1 MDSSNFQLSTSSQS
15 SVKTTMNINSRDYK
29 NMTTMVTVALLSCTM
44 TGTQAH
50 NSASNLFNANH
61 VITICT
67 KHQGNVSSKVSF
79 RDRYKKISCAKWYK
93 EAYDNKSIG
102 DVVYIED

>member
-50 NSASNLFNANH
+50 NSASNLFMQIMLLLFVQNIKGMCLLKLVLGIGIKKFLVLNG
-61 VITICT
+61 IKRPMTIN
-67 KHQGNVSSKVSF
+67 Q
-79 RDRYKKISCAKWYK
+79 
-93 EAYDNKSIG
+93 
-102 DVVYIED
+102 